1 MANIQSESSQ
11 VTKSLR
17 EGYVEV
23 EKGTNQIQTTGEA
36 FNDIQKAV
44 QDMVVKIQT
53 VTSNLASISAS
64 GKEMDASIKEIA
76 AVAEESA
83 AGIEQTASRSIRCG
97 CCRARSRLRFDSG

>member
-53 VTSNLASISAS
+53 VTSNLAWQWLKQALLSLENEVFKTRQFELADKR
-64 GKEMDASIKEIA
+64 GIK
-76 AVAEESA
+76 
-83 AGIEQTASRSIRCG
+83 
-97 CCRARSRLRFDSG
+97 